1 MRKDK
6 LKREL
11 NKISSVLLAVT
22 LFAVCMLPVQSKEIS
37 SGNAIDL
44 PVSSETV
51 SSGNGEIIDNTIS
64 GNDIISKEP
73 VASITEDP
81 YITQAKQALSVLVS
95 ERTIMAL
102 VYLSDEYPI
111 RYNPSN
117 DSEIVATVPSGQQ
130 VQILDVYVDSAFG
143 TVWEYVSFYYQ
154 GSQYHGYIP
163 RKNLACSDEKFLAW
177 EDEYNMN
184 PPSMMRMAF
193 AMVQMETTS
202 PDIEQFPESYKA
214 ALYAMKEAHPNWTFV
229 KMNTG
234 LDWNTVV
241 ENEIVGARSLIPA
254 SYPVYMQNGIYSPG
268 WAYASKDALKYYLD
282 PRNGLVENYIF
293 QFEQLTYNASYHT
306 EAALQ
311 TFLNGTFMESVL
323 QPDPVY
329 PSYGVTYA
337 RVLFATGEYYNVSPF
352 HLACRLR
359 QEQGNGTSPLISGT
373 YPGYEGL
380 YNYFNIGASGSTN
393 KAVIESGLAK
403 AREKGWTSRYKS
415 IYEGAEF
422 VASSYINKGQDT
434 VYLQKFD
441 VDSSYSGLYWHQY
454 MQNICAPFS
463 EGQNI
468 KKIYSNAG
476 SLENTFVFKIPVYN
490 NMPEN
495 ACPKPTVSNDISLTP
510 PEGYTDNHIYLDG
523 VDYEA
528 TLNGGNYIVTAP
540 DQTAK
545 TAVMYKYNEN
555 HVPVGMYVWTLSHDG
570 KSYTATAVPG
580 ITDLLTYHGFSIRIM
595 GASGI
600 RFKTGISQSLRNQLT
615 TTGVGGYT
623 LKEYGTLVM
632 NHANMSQYPFVLGG
646 QKVKSVI
653 SYGKNTDGQHVD
665 TVYETVNGR
674 YRYTAVLIGLPASQY
689 KTEFAFRGYLIL
701 TKGGSDIVIY
711 GPPVWKS
718 IYSLSEQVIASG
730 QYETGSFADQFLHQI
745 ITDADANPIQ

>member
-1 MRKDK
+1 MHKDK

-11 NKISSVLLAVT
+11 NKISSMFLAVT
-22 LFAVCMLPVQSKEIS
+22 LFVVCLLPVQSKEIS
-37 SGNAIDL
+37 PGNAIEL
-44 PVSSETV
+44 SVSSETV
-51 SSGNGEIIDNTIS
+51 SSGNSEILEDTIS
-64 GNDIISKEP
+64 GNNIISEEP
-73 VASITEDP
+73 VKNQEDP
-81 YITQAKQALSVLVS
+81 YITLARQALSELVS

-102 VYLSDEYPI
+102 VYLSDEYAI

-130 VQILDVYVDSAFG
+130 VQILDVYVDSEIG

-154 GSQYHGYIP
+154 GSQYHGYVT
-163 RKNLACSDEKFLAW
+163 RKNLAVSDEKFLAW

-184 PPSMMRMAF
+184 PQIMKRKALLQTTPS
-193 AMVQMETTS
+193 S

-214 ALYAMKEAHPNWTFV
+214 ALYALKEAHPNWTFV

-241 ENEIVGARSLIPA
+241 DNEMTGARSLIP
-254 SYPVYMQNGIYSPG
+254 SSFPVYMQNGIYSTG

-282 PRNGLVENYIF
+282 PRNGLVEDYIF

-306 EAALQ
+306 EDALQ
-311 TFLNGTFMESVL
+311 TFLNGTFMQGVPL
-323 QPDPVY
+323 PDKIY
-329 PSYGVTYA
+329 PTYYVTYA
-337 RVLFATGEYYNVSPF
+337 RILYATGEYYNVSPF
-352 HLACRLR
+352 HLACRLK
-359 QEQGNGTSPLISGT
+359 QEQGDGTSPLISGT

-393 KAVIESGLAK
+393 KEVYESGLAK
-403 AREKGWTSRYKS
+403 AREKGWTSRYQS
-415 IYEGAEF
+415 IYGGAEF
-422 VASSYINKGQDT
+422 VASSYISKGQDT

-441 VDSSYSGLYWHQY
+441 VDSSYNGLYWHQY

-468 KKIYSNAG
+468 RKVYSNAG

-490 NMPEN
+490 NMPEK
-495 ACPKPTVSNDISLTP
+495 ACPKPAISNDVILTP
-510 PEGYTDNHIYLDG
+510 PAGYTDNHIYLDG
-523 VDYEA
+523 IEYEA

-540 DQTAK
+540 DQKAK

-555 HVPVGMYVWTLSHDG
+555 HVPIGMYVWTLAHDG

-580 ITDLLTYHGFSIRIM
+580 ITDLLTYHGFSIRIT
-595 GASGI
+595 GVSGI

-615 TTGVGGYT
+615 TTGVSGYK

-632 NHANMSQYPFVLGG
+632 NQANMAEYPFILGG
-646 QKVKSVI
+646 QKVKSVV
-653 SYGKNTDGQHVD
+653 SYGKNADGVHVD
-665 TVYETVNGR
+665 TVYETVSGR
-674 YRYTAVLIGLPASQY
+674 YRYTAVLIGLPAAQY
-689 KTEFAFRGYLIL
+689 KTEFAFRGYCIL

-711 GPPVWKS
+711 GPPVWRS

-730 QYETGSFADQFLHQI
+730 QYETGSFADQFLQQI
-745 ITDADANPIQ
+745 LTDADAIENP